1 MVVVSVR
8 EQNVAKPP
16 SILKHGPNDGVCIIA
31 WVYDR

>member
-8 EQNVAKPP
+8 EQNVAK
-16 SILKHGPNDGVCIIA
+16 SRSTLKHGPNDGVWIIA